1 MYIQILKV
9 TNRLNALIVFDMEI
23 SYKIFNSTDY
33 DIRCEERDMFYP
45 SMPLPTV
52 EEFTY
57 KGTGKVV
64 GYIDGGF
71 FRKDKFLIVDKE
83 TKKFMKVKVSDCE
96 VLEY

>member
-1 MYIQILKV
+1 
-9 TNRLNALIVFDMEI
+9 MEV

-71 FRKDKFLIVDKE
+71 FRKDMFLIVDKE

>member
-1 MYIQILKV
+1 
-9 TNRLNALIVFDMEI
+9 MEV
-23 SYKIFNSTDY
+23 SYKIFDSIEY
-33 DIRCEERDMFYP
+33 SIRCEEHDIHYP
-45 SMPLPTV
+45 NGPYPTV

-64 GYIDGGF
+64 GYIDGTF

-96 VLEY
+96 ILEY

>member
-1 MYIQILKV
+1 MI
-9 TNRLNALIVFDMEI
+9 MEV

-71 FRKDKFLIVDKE
+71 LGKISFD
-83 TKKFMKVKVSDCE
+83 
-96 VLEY
+96 

>member
-1 MYIQILKV
+1 MKSIMKRRELNIGNIVQVGYNQVRVVRDEKV
-9 TNRLNALIVFDMEI
+9 SCDGCYFRPICAKD
-23 SYKIFNSTDY
+23 
-33 DIRCEERDMFYP
+33 
-45 SMPLPTV
+45 
-52 EEFTY
+52 Y

-96 VLEY
+96 ILEY

>member
-1 MYIQILKV
+1 
-9 TNRLNALIVFDMEI
+9 MEVI
-23 SYKIFNSTDY
+23 YKIFNSEEY
-33 DIRCEERDMFYP
+33 SIRCEERDIFYP
-45 SMPLPTV
+45 SKPYPTV
-52 EEFTY
+52 EEFTN
-57 KGTGKVV
+57 KGIGKVV

>member
-1 MYIQILKV
+1 
-9 TNRLNALIVFDMEI
+9 MEV
-23 SYKIFNSTDY
+23 SYKIFDSIEY
-33 DIRCEERDMFYP
+33 SIRCEEHDIHYP
-45 SMPLPTV
+45 GPYPTV

-96 VLEY
+96 ILEY

>member
-1 MYIQILKV
+1 MI
-9 TNRLNALIVFDMEI
+9 MEV
-23 SYKIFNSTDY
+23 SYKIFDSIEY
-33 DIRCEERDMFYP
+33 SIRCEEHDIHYP
-45 SMPLPTV
+45 NGPYPTV

-96 VLEY
+96 ILEY